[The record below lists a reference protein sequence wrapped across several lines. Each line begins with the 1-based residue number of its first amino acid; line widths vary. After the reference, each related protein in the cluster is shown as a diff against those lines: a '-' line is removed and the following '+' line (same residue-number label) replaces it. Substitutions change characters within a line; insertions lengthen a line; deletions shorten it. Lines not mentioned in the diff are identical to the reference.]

1 MKLIWFIDGDVVAH
15 VLWGLVKEM
24 LWLIEEMMW
33 LIERMLWF
41 IEEMLWLIEEML
53 WLMFCGDSLR
63 RCVAH

>member
-15 VLWGLVKEM
+15 VLWGLIKEM
-24 LWLIEEMMW
+24 LW